1 MMKSLAVSWELLR
14 DFSIHKHKGGLICKM
29 NLKEFSERFPDVMD
43 DVKKVRKTYPMKI
56 SEYYLGLVKEKNDPI
71 WKQCIP
77 DMKELED
84 NVNEEDPLLEEE
96 YSPVPC
102 LVHRYPDR
110 VLLLASNKCAMYCRF
125 CTRKRKVGK
134 EVVISKDM
142 IANAIDYISKHNE
155 VRDVIISGGDPLML
169 DDEFLEW
176 IVKSIREIPH
186 VEIIRIGTRVPCTMP
201 ARITPEL
208 VDMLKKYHPVFVN
221 VHFEH
226 PMEITPESKKAC
238 ELLVDAG
245 IPVANQ
251 AVMLKG
257 INDDPKVLRELFHK
271 LIAMRV
277 KPYYLYQADCV
288 KGTEHFRT
296 SIEQGLEVMKSLYG
310 FTSGMCVPQFMVD
323 VPGGG
328 KIPLLPEY
336 LKYRNDES
344 IVLENFEG
352 KIVEYKNPLT
362 VEEKKKAANGKMRIA
377 VAFNLKKEAPNDQ
390 PVDAFADFDEI
401 DVPLAIKKALEKKGH
416 IAEIVEANE
425 EFFEKIKNGNYDF
438 VFNMAEGLNAGA
450 RESQIPAILDMLGIP
465 YTGSGILTQAITLD
479 KTKTKEILIYHGVPT
494 PRYQLFNHCD
504 EKISSD
510 LVFPLFVKPNAEGS
524 SKGIRNNSLVNNEKE
539 LKKMVKYVISTYKQ
553 PALAEEYLDGR
564 EFTVGVIGNSPP
576 RVLPI
581 VEITFDYL
589 PAGINKFDSY
599 EVKWYWDNPN
609 NPVDPIVCPAKVDPE
624 LKQRIEE
631 VALRTYKVLGILD
644 LCRMDM
650 RLDKEGI
657 PHVIDVNALPGM
669 MPNPIDNSRF
679 PKACYA
685 AGMNYDKI
693 VNTVLNEAMKRY
705 GLLTETKR
713 VKNES
718 RDSVQLSR

>member
-1 MMKSLAVSWELLR
+1 
-14 DFSIHKHKGGLICKM
+14 M
-29 NLKEFSERFPDVMD
+29 NLKEFYEKFPDVVD
-43 DVKKVRKTYPMKI
+43 DIKKVRRTYPMKI
-56 SEYYLGLVKEKNDPI
+56 SEYYLGLIKEKNDPV

-77 DMKELED
+77 DLKELQD
-84 NVNEEDPLLEEE
+84 DVNDEDPLLEEE

-134 EVVISKDM
+134 EVTITKDM
-142 IANAIDYISKHNE
+142 IASAIDYISKHNE

-169 DDEFLEW
+169 DDDVLEW
-176 IVKSIREIPH
+176 IIKSLRDIPH
-186 VEIIRIGTRVPCTMP
+186 IEIIRIGTRVPCTMP
-201 ARITPEL
+201 ARVTPKL
-208 VDMLKKYHPVFVN
+208 VDMLKKYHPIFVN

-226 PMEITPESKKAC
+226 PMEITPESRKAC
-238 ELLVDAG
+238 EMLADAG
-245 IPVANQ
+245 IPLANQ
-251 AVMLKG
+251 AVMLRG

-271 LIAMRV
+271 LIQMRV

-296 SIEQGLEVMKSLYG
+296 TIEQGLDVMKSLYG
-310 FTSGMCVPQFMVD
+310 YTSGMCVPQFMVD

-328 KIPLLPEY
+328 KTPIIPEY
-336 LKYRNDES
+336 AKYRNGEK
-344 IVLENFEG
+344 VVFENFEG
-352 KIVEYKNPLT
+352 KIVEYKNPLIADD
-362 VEEKKKAANGKMRIA
+362 KKKATNGKMRIA
-377 VAFNLKKEAPNDQ
+377 VAFNLKKEAPKDQ
-390 PVDAFADFDEI
+390 PVDAFADFDDIE
-401 DVPLAIKKALEKKGH
+401 VPLAIKKALEKKGH
-416 IAEIVEANE
+416 VVEIVEANE
-425 EFFEKIKNGNYDF
+425 DFVEKIKNGNFDF
-438 VFNMAEGLNAGA
+438 VFNMAEGLNIGA

-465 YTGSGILTQAITLD
+465 YTGSGVLTQAITLD
-479 KTKTKEILIYHGVPT
+479 KTKTKEILTYHGVPT
-494 PRYQLFNHCD
+494 PRYQLFSHWD

-539 LKKMVKYVISTYKQ
+539 LKKMVKYVLQTYKQ

-564 EFTVGVIGNSPP
+564 EFTVGVIGNSPA

-609 NPVDPIVCPAKVDPE
+609 NPVDPVVCPAKVDDE

-650 RLDKEGI
+650 RLDKEGV

-669 MPNPIDNSRF
+669 MPNPADNSRF
-679 PKACYA
+679 PKACYV
-685 AGMNYDKI
+685 AGMNYDKMI
-693 VNTVLNEAMKRY
+693 NTVLNEAMKRY
-705 GLLTETKR
+705 GLLAETKR

-718 RDSVQLSR
+718 RDSVQLSRQS